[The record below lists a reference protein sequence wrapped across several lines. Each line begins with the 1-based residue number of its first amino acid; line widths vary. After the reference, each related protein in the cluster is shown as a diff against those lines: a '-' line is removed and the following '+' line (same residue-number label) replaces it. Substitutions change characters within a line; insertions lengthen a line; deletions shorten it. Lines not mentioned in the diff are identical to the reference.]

1 MSGCKW
7 LIGLQERRCKLSNA
21 ASAVFQ
27 FISRIITVATTTT
40 TIALCCLSS
49 YAIIWHVGWRFVEN
63 VTAVQRLFFSYFHF
77 YDILLCKTVQ
87 QTFVMA
93 HLTVICRTMFL
104 LKQHWNCFL
113 KMRKHWHIAQRCGMP
128 FCAPWKRDYHFSCFL
143 CGNHPKIIVGDGNW
157 KNTCQLPGW
166 ELHDVA

>member
-1 MSGCKW
+1 MNGVCWNNCLKCQGASDW
-7 LIGLQERRCKLSNA
+7 LVCRNEGASNA
-21 ASAVFQ
+21 ASAIFQ
-27 FISRIITVATTTT
+27 FVSRIITVATTTT
-40 TIALCCLSS
+40 TIALCFLSS

-87 QTFVMA
+87 QVFVMA
-93 HLTVICRTMFL
+93 HHEKALAYCTEVRNAFL
-104 LKQHWNCFL
+104 H
-113 KMRKHWHIAQRCGMP
+113 
-128 FCAPWKRDYHFSCFL
+128 FCALWKRDYHFSCFL